1 MQKEGAWGLQWK
13 GSGEDWEWRRFSG
26 VGDGAESDNYDP
38 KSLHNESKHV
48 GQYEL
53 PSKHQFEDMDDARL
67 VQKSE
72 STVPGCFLL
81 WIIIGAIMQ
90 QRHIRPGQFLIVL
103 MMGASNRS
111 CQPDIDGVGHTN
123 QSISRILR
131 ISIDIAY
138 YTLILTRLVVGFSLC
153 LLHVFRAS
161 VISIVIIALAPLFK
175 QTHVL
180 HKPIARR

>member
-1 MQKEGAWGLQWK
+1 
-13 GSGEDWEWRRFSG
+13 
-26 VGDGAESDNYDP
+26 
-38 KSLHNESKHV
+38 
-48 GQYEL
+48 
-53 PSKHQFEDMDDARL
+53 
-67 VQKSE
+67 
-72 STVPGCFLL
+72 
-81 WIIIGAIMQ
+81 
-90 QRHIRPGQFLIVL
+90 